1 MSRRRIAAEITIAL
15 VIALV
20 ILLVAAAS
28 VSRLPFVYQG
38 L

>member
-1 MSRRRIAAEITIAL
+1 MTRRRLVAEITVALLIA
-15 VIALV
+15 IV
-20 ILLVAAAS
+20 ILLAAAAS

>member
-1 MSRRRIAAEITIAL
+1 MTGRRLAAEIAL
-15 VIALV
+15 GLMVAIIIVI
-20 ILLVAAAS
+20 VAAAS

>member
-1 MSRRRIAAEITIAL
+1 MTRRRLVAEIAL
-15 VIALV
+15 GLFVALIIV
-20 ILLVAAAS
+20 LVAAAS

>member
-1 MSRRRIAAEITIAL
+1 MSRRLVAEIAL
-15 VIALV
+15 GLFVALI